1 MHDFKSSERLLLNL
15 MCIEIYF
22 TRLNI
27 KSVHVINTIDAVLHY
42 KRSSHDPEPL
52 CVRVSSLPSPMNTH
66 TTQRRVAA
74 AVLEASKHTE
84 SERAT

>member
-1 MHDFKSSERLLLNL
+1 
-15 MCIEIYF
+15 MCIEMYF

-27 KSVHVINTIDAVLHY
+27 KSVHVINTKDAVLWN

-52 CVRVSSLPSPMNTH
+52 CVRVSSLPSPMNAH
-66 TTQRRVAA
+66 NTTQRRVAA
-74 AVLEASKHTE
+74 AVLETRKHAE